1 MVLPGVFHAVI
12 DRRHLLIPLKQKAG
26 MLKEITSER
35 FKNGVLDGLLEKG
48 WFRMYD
54 TMFTT
59 STIQVAA
66 DEHDIFW
73 FRYDVHRIN
82 YGRRQKDII
91 NKNKNFTLRY
101 QPLILTE
108 EMEQLFAIYKD
119 SKPFVGYHS
128 LVSAF
133 ISGIGVFDTWV
144 VTVRDE
150 HKRLI
155 AIGFFD
161 KGTES
166 IAGIMN
172 AYHPEYEKYSPGKFL
187 LLAKIYFCRRNK
199 LRWYY
204 PGYIMKPPSR
214 FDYKLFPD
222 KAASQV
228 YTGGVWAP
236 YNEWAP

>member
-1 MVLPGVFHAVI
+1 MFAIAFRAVFCAVI
-12 DRRHLLIPLKQKAG
+12 DRKHLLIPLKQKAG

-59 STIQVAA
+59 
-66 DEHDIFW
+66 
-73 FRYDVHRIN
+73 
-82 YGRRQKDII
+82 
-91 NKNKNFTLRY
+91 LRH

-108 EMEQLFAIYKD
+108 EMEQLFALYKD

-161 KGTES
+161 KGSES

-172 AYHPEYEKYSPGKFL
+172 VYHPEYEKYSLGKFL
-187 LLAKIYFCRRNK
+187 LLAKIYFCRKNN
-199 LRWYY
+199 LQWYY
-204 PGYIMKPPSR
+204 PGYIMREPSK

-222 KAASQV
+222 KAASEV
-228 YTGGVWAP
+228 FVAGPGIWVP
-236 YNEWAP
+236 YDEWKVGN